1 MGSGVD
7 RSIPEF
13 AEALVNEYNHVKDS
27 NEPGPSTTMA
37 ARLIIG
43 PPEGEIAGVAL
54 GVHLISERVLGS
66 TGEGTY
72 DTEKKMLGG
81 CCIYL

>member
-1 MGSGVD
+1 VGSGVD
-7 RSIPEF
+7 RSIPGF

-27 NEPGPSTTMA
+27 NEPGSSTTMA

-43 PPEGEIAGVAL
+43 PPEGEIAGVA
-54 GVHLISERVLGS
+54 LISERVLGS